1 MDRILGEPHKQY
13 KTIHVAGTN
22 GKGSCSHTIASI
34 LQEAGMKVG
43 LFTSPH
49 LLDFAERIR
58 VNGEPIDHEYVV
70 KWTAS
75 NYDRIKDLQPSFF
88 ELATMMGFCYFA
100 DKGVEI
106 AVIEVGLGGRL
117 DSTNIINPV
126 LSVITNI

>member
-1 MDRILGEPHKQY
+1 MTYQETLDFLYGQLPVFENIGAHAYKPGLERVLEMDRILGEPHKQY

-75 NYDRIKDLQPSFF
+75 NYDRKFF
-88 ELATMMGFCYFA
+88 RTCHDDGFLLFCRQ
-100 DKGVEI
+100 G
-106 AVIEVGLGGRL
+106 
-117 DSTNIINPV
+117 S
-126 LSVITNI
+126 